1 MNHITII
8 GNLTKDPEL
17 RTTRDG
23 IPVCG
28 FTVAVDRRKTQKNKE
43 NNTEP
48 GVDYFNVTAWR
59 GLGENCAKFL
69 NKGKKVS
76 VVGRISLRTWETET
90 KHGASLEVLAE
101 DVEFLSPKDDGDG
114 FDDAHPANVGAS
126 APRRKPTLQPMDDDG
141 DIPF

>member
-8 GNLTKDPEL
+8 GNLVKDPEL

-59 GLGENCAKFL
+59 GFGENCAKFL
-69 NKGKKVS
+69 EKGKKVS
-76 VVGRISLRTWETET
+76 VVGRISLRTWETEI

-101 DVEFLSPKDDGDG
+101 DVEFLSPKVSDVVH
-114 FDDAHPANVGAS
+114 DAPAPVDAQ
-126 APRRKPTLQPMDDDG
+126 TQMQIVETDLL
-141 DIPF
+141 PF

>member
-69 NKGKKVS
+69 EKGKKVS

-101 DVEFLSPKDDGDG
+101 DVEFLSPKVSDVVN
-114 FDDAHPANVGAS
+114 DAPAPVDAQ
-126 APRRKPTLQPMDDDG
+126 TQMQIVETDLL
-141 DIPF
+141 PF